1 MDSICA
7 AQWEHWE
14 LKREFA
20 LVAKCCV
27 RSGAASV
34 SSAPFD
40 FPFGPP
46 LGPALREV
54 KAFGPWA
61 ERFLGQQLFASGA
74 VLLAI
79 FPDWADTVCEG
90 LIWGQFDRIG
100 GHAQH
105 GRNMP

>member
-1 MDSICA
+1 M
-7 AQWEHWE
+7 
-14 LKREFA
+14 RP
-20 LVAKCCV
+20 
-27 RSGAASV
+27 GAASV

-40 FPFGPP
+40 FPFGPT
-46 LGPALREV
+46 LGPAFSQV

-79 FPDWADTVCEG
+79 FLDWSDSVGEG
-90 LIWGQFDRIG
+90 LIWGQFDRVC

-105 GRNMP
+105 DRNMP